1 LHHGEAVQIGVDD
14 DVRDVAVH
22 EDLAG
27 LQGGDLVCGHARIR
41 AADPQVVGRLDACE
55 VAEKFRVAA
64 FDLVGL
70 RAVVCE
76 QVVQVGHVAHVLR
89 GTAVRLQQ
97 RARAHPIFPASIA
110 PRILHRIPAWELTTP
125 STGLP

>member
-1 LHHGEAVQIGVDD
+1 MHEQFTRQQTDDLIG
-14 DVRDVAVH
+14 RYA
-22 EDLAG
+22 A
-27 LQGGDLVCGHARIR
+27 IR